1 MTSPTPNSEKLMV
14 KLTKN
19 NQVVSEV
26 LLDKEKSRGGESRRH
41 IQILYIISTISF
53 GKNIYGQFAIFDW
66 LIE

>member
-26 LLDKEKSRGGESRRH
+26 LLDKEKSGGGGSRRH

-53 GKNIYGQFAIFDW
+53 GKNI
-66 LIE
+66 